1 MSRHPHTIKLRHL
14 VPPTLALIISVVWL
28 SNLRRST
35 ATVKQENTEMQQ
47 RITSFNT
54 SSRTSSFSQRNRSDA
69 GNISARTSV
78 RPRREK
84 KPVVNEP
91 KPPDDWVSTSKDWKR
106 LVLFNNDQER
116 YQYTEAWKRLKA
128 LAVEMSGD
136 ELTKAYQEMAT
147 LPIHAPFR
155 NYLESVM
162 LAELEKKNPEF
173 AFSQYIERNRDGG
186 VVLGGYGN
194 FDQWLARD
202 PEAAARWYENQ
213 LAAGTFD
220 KSLDGNSPARV
231 PFESAYIMALVGAD
245 PASAE
250 QIMKNFPPELRG
262 RFGDYVD
269 VVPMEK
275 RKSLVDLL
283 RKTMLTEDYMAL
295 LRQTSVF
302 EYNFRSDY
310 DSDPEN
316 AKISL
321 DRYAVT
327 PEERS
332 ALLADQFSD
341 FAAYRAM
348 RASGGGDPRRNEFD
362 ANRKWVQ
369 AVDPS
374 SADRATGAAL
384 QTYLKKVNNPESY
397 DFVEKTALDYVNSG
411 AGDQL
416 LVPIIEGSANGSNT
430 FPKDRARGL
439 AAKITNS
446 SLRNELLEKLN

>member
-1 MSRHPHTIKLRHL
+1 MKLPHI
-14 VPPTLALIISVVWL
+14 VPPFLALIISAVWL
-28 SNLRRST
+28 TSIRSST
-35 ATVKQENTEMQQ
+35 EAVMQENTVLLEK
-47 RITSFNT
+47 IASPGK
-54 SSRTSSFSQRNRSDA
+54 SSFIRENRTNVRSKSD
-69 GNISARTSV
+69 GTRVSASV
-78 RPRREK
+78 RPKREK
-84 KPVVNEP
+84 KTPDNVDDP
-91 KPPDDWVSTSKDWKR
+91 SDDWVSTSKDWKR
-106 LVLFNNDQER
+106 LVLFNNDEAR
-116 YQYTEAWKRLKA
+116 FQYTAAWKRLNA
-128 LAVEMSGD
+128 LAAEMNGD

-162 LAELEKKNPEF
+162 LAELERKNPEF
-173 AFSQYIERNRDGG
+173 AFSQYIERNKDGG

-194 FDQWLARD
+194 FDLWLDRD
-202 PEAAARWYENQ
+202 PSAATQWYENQ
-213 LAAGTFD
+213 LTAGTFD
-220 KSLDGNSPARV
+220 KTLDGNSPARV
-231 PFESAYIMALVGAD
+231 PFESAYIMALVDAD
-245 PASAE
+245 PTAAE
-250 QIMKNFPPELRG
+250 QIMKNFPPDLRR

-269 VVPMEK
+269 VVPIEK

-302 EYNFRSDY
+302 EYNFRGDY
-310 DSDPEN
+310 DSDPET
-316 AKISL
+316 AKKSL
-321 DRYAVT
+321 DRFAVT
-327 PEERS
+327 PEERT

-430 FPKDRARGL
+430 FPKDRALGL
-439 AAKITNS
+439 AAKIIDPL
-446 SLRNELLEKLN
+446 LRNELLQKLK

>member
-1 MSRHPHTIKLRHL
+1 MPYDQNVMKLDHF
-14 VPPTLALIISVVWL
+14 VPPVLALVIAGVWL
-28 SNLRRST
+28 SRLRRST
-35 ATVKQENTEMQQ
+35 ASVKQENAVMQQ
-47 RITSFNT
+47 QLLSSSS
-54 SSRTSSFSQRNRSDA
+54 SSRTFSFSQRNRSDA
-69 GNISARTSV
+69 GNTSARTGV

-84 KPVVNEP
+84 KPAVNEP
-91 KPPDDWVSTSKDWKR
+91 KPPDDWVSTSRDWKR
-106 LVLFNNDQER
+106 LVLFNNDEER
-116 YQYTEAWKRLKA
+116 FQYTEAWRRLKA
-128 LAVEMSGD
+128 LAAEMSGD
-136 ELTKAYQEMAT
+136 ELTKAYQEMAA

-162 LAELEKKNPEF
+162 LDELEKKNPEF
-173 AFSQYIERNRDGG
+173 AFSQYIERNKDGG

-202 PEAAARWYENQ
+202 PEAATRWYENQ

-220 KSLDGNSPARV
+220 KTLDGNSPARV
-231 PFESAYIMALVGAD
+231 PFESAYIMALVDAD

-283 RKTMLTEDYMAL
+283 RKTMLTDDYMAL

-302 EYNFRSDY
+302 EYNFRSDF

-316 AKISL
+316 AKKSL
-321 DRYAVT
+321 DLFAVS
-327 PEERS
+327 PEERT

-348 RASGGGDPRRNEFD
+348 RASEGGDPRRNEFD

-439 AAKITNS
+439 AAKITDP
-446 SLRNELLEKLN
+446 SLRNQLLEKLN

>member
-1 MSRHPHTIKLRHL
+1 MRERL
-14 VPPTLALIISVVWL
+14 VSPT
-28 SNLRRST
+28 R
-35 ATVKQENTEMQQ
+35 
-47 RITSFNT
+47 
-54 SSRTSSFSQRNRSDA
+54 SSFSRENRNDARSRSDRTRVA
-69 GNISARTSV
+69 ASAR
-78 RPRREK
+78 PKREK
-84 KPVVNEP
+84 NTPDNEP

-106 LVLFNNDQER
+106 LILFNNDEER
-116 YQYTEAWKRLKA
+116 YQYTEAWKRLEA

-155 NYLESVM
+155 NYLEWVM
-162 LAELEKKNPEF
+162 LEELEKKNPEF
-173 AFSQYIERNRDGG
+173 AFSQYIERNKDGG

-194 FDQWLARD
+194 FDQWLDRD

-220 KSLDGNSPARV
+220 KTLDGNSPARV
-231 PFESAYIMALVGAD
+231 PFESAYIMALVDSD

-283 RKTMLTEDYMAL
+283 RKTMVTEDYMAL

-302 EYNFRSDY
+302 EYNFRSEY

-316 AKISL
+316 AKKSL

-327 PEERS
+327 PEERT

-348 RASGGGDPRRNEFD
+348 RASDGGDPRRNEFD

-384 QTYLKKVNNPESY
+384 QTYLKRVNNHESY
-397 DFVEKTALDYVNSG
+397 DFVEKAALDYVNSG

-416 LVPIIEGSANGSNT
+416 LLPIIEGSANGSNT

-446 SLRNELLEKLN
+446 SLRNELLQKLN

>member
-1 MSRHPHTIKLRHL
+1 MKVSHL

-28 SNLRRST
+28 SHLHRST
-35 ATVKQENTEMQQ
+35 ATVKQENAEMQQ
-47 RITSFNT
+47 RITSFST
-54 SSRTSSFSQRNRSDA
+54 SSRASSRTSSFSQRNRSDA
-69 GNISARTSV
+69 GNASARTSV
-78 RPRREK
+78 RPKREK
-84 KPVVNEP
+84 KPAVNEP

-106 LVLFNNDQER
+106 LVLFNNDEEYYR
-116 YQYTEAWKRLKA
+116 YTEAWKRLKA

-147 LPIHAPFR
+147 LPMHAPFR
-155 NYLESVM
+155 NYLESEM

-173 AFSQYIERNRDGG
+173 AFSQYIERNKDGG

-231 PFESAYIMALVGAD
+231 PFESAYIMALVDAD

-269 VVPMEK
+269 VVPIEK
-275 RKSLVDLL
+275 RKPLVDLL
-283 RKTMLTEDYMAL
+283 RKTMATEEYMPL
-295 LRQTSVF
+295 LRNTSVF
-302 EYNFRSDY
+302 GSDFSFLFSAN
-310 DSDPEN
+310 SDPEN
-316 AKISL
+316 AKRSL
-321 DRYAVT
+321 DRIAFT
-327 PEERS
+327 PEERT
-332 ALLADQFSD
+332 ALFSDQFSD
-341 FAAYRAM
+341 FADYRAM
-348 RASGGGDPRRNEFD
+348 RVSNGGEPRREEFD

-446 SLRNELLEKLN
+446 SLRNELLQKLN